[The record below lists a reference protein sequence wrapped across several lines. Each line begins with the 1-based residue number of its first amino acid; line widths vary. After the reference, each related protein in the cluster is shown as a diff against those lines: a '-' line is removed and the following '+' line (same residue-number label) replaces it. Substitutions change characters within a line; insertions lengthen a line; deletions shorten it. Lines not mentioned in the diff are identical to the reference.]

1 VQRGVDDVPAVQ
13 LFEVP
18 CCDGP
23 HLFRHTGITQLVQQH
38 MAEAAVRQFVGH
50 RRPESLAPYLHLG
63 DDFVA
68 AEFERAQAAFAPAS
82 PVARLL
88 TGGAR

>member
-1 VQRGVDDVPAVQ
+1 LPYLHA
-13 LFEVP
+13 
-18 CCDGP
+18 

-38 MAEAAVRQFVGH
+38 MAEPAVRQFVGH

-68 AEFERAQAAFAPAS
+68 AEFERAQAALTPAMAA
-82 PVARLL
+82 VQLL
-88 TGGAR
+88 AGGVP